1 MVEKNLYKME
11 GGLLENSYCGKRMSK
26 MHEIRS
32 KKYFNSILDL
42 VLLLIDEIIKY
53 LEIAGNIGLC
63 NI

>member
-1 MVEKNLYKME
+1 ME

-53 LEIAGNIGLC
+53 LEIAGNIGLFIL
-63 NI
+63 N

>member
-1 MVEKNLYKME
+1 
-11 GGLLENSYCGKRMSK
+11 MSK

-42 VLLLIDEIIKY
+42 VLLLIDEIMKYY

>member
-26 MHEIRS
+26 MHE
-32 KKYFNSILDL
+32 KYFNSILDL
-42 VLLLIDEIIKY
+42 VLLLIDEIMKY

>member
-11 GGLLENSYCGKRMSK
+11 GGLLENSYCEKRMSK

-42 VLLLIDEIIKY
+42 VLLLIDEIMKY